1 MHLERTLARIIAGY
15 LIAVALLFGF
25 ASVAQIPYVDVQP
38 TGKLWILGISAVFAI
53 FGISSLYL
61 LRKGKLK
68 REGASIS
75 EVRQEAVEKMND
87 PMLLSRIATR
97 DPNTKLREVAQKRLT
112 ELEELN

>member
-1 MHLERTLARIIAGY
+1 MHLERIMPRIIAGY

-25 ASVAQIPYVDVQP
+25 TSVVQTPYIDFKPPGSFWV
-38 TGKLWILGISAVFAI
+38 LGISAFFAI

-75 EVRQEAVEKMND
+75 KVRQEAVKKMND
-87 PMLLSRIATR
+87 PTLLSRIATR
-97 DPNTKLREVAQKRLT
+97 DPNAS
-112 ELEELN
+112 